1 VDLAMRLLK
10 GWRGKEMDEVVI
22 VAGART
28 AIGDFNGSLKSFSAV
43 DLGVKA
49 LQGALQKAGIEPN
62 QVEEV
67 IAGQVYQA
75 GCKGNP
81 ARQVAMGVGCPVETV
96 ACTINQQCPSSMRAT
111 EMVSQEIMLGKI
123 SIGAAVGIESMT
135 NVPYLLLKA
144 REGYRM
150 GSDTVYDGLLYDAL
164 VDAFYNYHVGI
175 TAENLAEMYGIS
187 RQEQDE
193 YALESHRRACQA
205 IKEGK
210 FKEEIVPVEIV
221 SKKETKVFAED
232 EHPRAGTTL
241 EDLAKLKPAFKKDGT
256 VTAGN
261 ASSLNDGAAAL
272 ILMSGTKARELGL
285 KPLARIV
292 ATASASVDPKIMGIG
307 VVPAVKRVLSFAQM
321 SPEDIDLWEIN
332 EAFAAQF
339 LACNRELKLNL
350 DKVNVNG
357 SGISLGHPVG
367 MTGARLLLTL
377 IREMHRRKSQY
388 GCASLCAGGGPAMA
402 VIVEAV

>member
-1 VDLAMRLLK
+1 
-10 GWRGKEMDEVVI
+10 MDEVVI

-175 TAENLAEMYGIS
+175 TAENLAEMYSIS

-272 ILMSGTKARELGL
+272 ILISGTKARELGL